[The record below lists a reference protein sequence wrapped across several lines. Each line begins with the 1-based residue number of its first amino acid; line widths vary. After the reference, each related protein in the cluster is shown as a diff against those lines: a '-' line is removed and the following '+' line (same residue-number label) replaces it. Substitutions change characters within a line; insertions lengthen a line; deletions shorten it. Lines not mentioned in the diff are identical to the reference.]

1 MKRFAGCIVLA
12 LLRVLPLSA
21 AEQPGLLPGI
31 PVDEAEY
38 FVIGLSILEGLGLS
52 AGNEYLTSSIPLLLK
67 EQIEAM
73 EHHEFS
79 PAEQAAYREKILAEE
94 VRLEARELAELRAD
108 RDELLFSA
116 LSRRAR
122 REQAAS
128 LDARIEEVAGRIQVL
143 RSFSPGDVAFAGSK
157 PVQIVT
163 GTRSGRLLETPLFS
177 PLGLARQEGI
187 DLLVWGLIEEVE
199 EYLYLELHAYHAVL
213 KEELLAYRNAVR
225 LEEIGSV
232 IAEATQGLAA
242 LILGRPWASLTI
254 GVEPEE
260 ARLYQDG
267 RYIGQGST
275 EMNYL
280 VPGPVEIKGL
290 LPGYREKLLLV
301 DLQSGEQREMR
312 LVLEPAEAET
322 ILLTSDPPLAAV
334 YEGSEWR
341 GTTPLVISR
350 PEGQQR
356 LLLRREGF
364 LDFSIYLAEDT
375 EDTVSVSLFPDSVDP
390 AGLQSKRRDKF
401 YTAMGLFVLS
411 LPIPYLC
418 YSYAADY
425 AYAYDQAGVAD
436 QERLFDANQAFYTA
450 FLGGMAVSASLF
462 INMMVN
468 LILYIRSA
476 DRNAG

>member
-1 MKRFAGCIVLA
+1 MADSTSGFKGFRRRALEAIDLGEVRSDGYAFQIEMTFRAWKAGFRVVGEASDGLEAIEAFQDRRPDVVILDVTMPRMDGITTLKKIMELDPAARVIMSDCSGHSTGRQGFHRQALPGGTGDFRDKEDPEHRLMKRFAGCIVLA

-79 PAEQAAYREKILAEE
+79 PTEQAAYREKILAEE

-177 PLGLARQEGI
+177 PRP
-187 DLLVWGLIEEVE
+187 
-199 EYLYLELHAYHAVL
+199 
-213 KEELLAYRNAVR
+213 
-225 LEEIGSV
+225 
-232 IAEATQGLAA
+232 TP
-242 LILGRPWASLTI
+242 PWAAAPAWFSPICSLA
-254 GVEPEE
+254 EP
-260 ARLYQDG
+260 RPY
-267 RYIGQGST
+267 R
-275 EMNYL
+275 
-280 VPGPVEIKGL
+280 PGP
-290 LPGYREKLLLV
+290 
-301 DLQSGEQREMR
+301 M
-312 LVLEPAEAET
+312 
-322 ILLTSDPPLAAV
+322 
-334 YEGSEWR
+334 
-341 GTTPLVISR
+341 
-350 PEGQQR
+350 
-356 LLLRREGF
+356 
-364 LDFSIYLAEDT
+364 
-375 EDTVSVSLFPDSVDP
+375 
-390 AGLQSKRRDKF
+390 
-401 YTAMGLFVLS
+401 
-411 LPIPYLC
+411 
-418 YSYAADY
+418 
-425 AYAYDQAGVAD
+425 
-436 QERLFDANQAFYTA
+436 
-450 FLGGMAVSASLF
+450 SACS
-462 INMMVN
+462 
-468 LILYIRSA
+468 
-476 DRNAG
+476 